1 MKDDAMANLTQC
13 VTLGLD
19 RELFGVP
26 VENVRE
32 ILDMRPVTRLPH
44 APGYL
49 LGITDVR
56 GRSVP
61 VIDLRVKLGLS
72 PGEVTCSTRI
82 LVLEMATGDRNV
94 VLGLVADRVLEVIE
108 LETDQLE
115 PPPAIGMHWRS
126 EYITG
131 IGRRGD
137 AFVIVFDLARLFAT
151 DELALGDTPPGA
163 TLAA

>member
-19 RELFGVP
+19 RELFGIS

-32 ILDMRPVTRLPH
+32 ILDMRPITRLPQ
-44 APGYL
+44 APTYL

-61 VIDLRVKLGLS
+61 VIDLRVKLGLP
-72 PGEVTCSTRI
+72 PGEVTYSTRI
-82 LVLEMATGDRNV
+82 LVLEMAMGDRNV
-94 VLGLVADRVLEVIE
+94 VLGLVADRVMEVIE
-108 LETDQLE
+108 LEADHLE
-115 PPPAIGMHWRS
+115 PPPAIGMRWRS

-137 AFVIVFDLARLFAT
+137 AFVIVFDLPRLFAT
-151 DELALGDTPPGA
+151 DELALDAPPPGGA
-163 TLAA
+163 LAA